1 MLCPREA
8 AGGSDLTRYVVK
20 AREGLGSVRAPRGEV
35 NPPCLACPERT
46 AADPTVGAITG
57 GPGYRALASGGR
69 IEGRMRVCVVRRDD
83 PGRDVQ
89 GRCRG
94 ACSGSSLAAINWAI
108 AREATSAGALAE
120 QSQSLSAR
128 SRVPVGAGSPESG
141 SRQDTTTGSRGT
153 LGVLPSRPVQCA
165 RRERRSSGRAQ
176 KRRPKASSFVAA
188 ARPSRR
194 RRSQRPQ
201 E

>member
-1 MLCPREA
+1 MGSASRGSRPAVPTFPR
-8 AGGSDLTRYVVK
+8 
-20 AREGLGSVRAPRGEV
+20 
-35 NPPCLACPERT
+35 RT
-46 AADPTVGAITG
+46 AADATAGAITG

-94 ACSGSSLAAINWAI
+94 ARSGSSLAAINWAI
-108 AREATSAGALAE
+108 ARERRRRPPGLCPSSPKADP
-120 QSQSLSAR
+120 SAR
-128 SRVPVGAGSPESG
+128 SRVPVGAGSRESG
-141 SRQDTTTGSRGT
+141 SRQDTMTGSRGT
-153 LGVLPSRPVQCA
+153 LGVFSSTPSAVRAPGA
-165 RRERRSSGRAQ
+165 SASGSAQ
-176 KRRPKASSFVAA
+176 KRRARASSFVAA

-194 RRSQRPQ
+194 RSQRPQ